1 MLLSSPE
8 GNYKL
13 NAHEHQYDVVITE
26 LMVSTSILI
35 WRLPGTVRL
44 KWHANCKLFVVENT
58 NKHKNKPSFLVPSN
72 FSTHR
77 KSLLRTRTYEDLTF
91 ELLSFDHF
99 DRYVISFGRRMN
111 FQQNSTSRIASSIF
125 TRGKFPVFRVYAA
138 VYRSVPIIKTIY
150 IGVSSWVF
158 FFCLSRSVRGGVCK

>member
-125 TRGKFPVFRVYAA
+125 TRESSLYSEFTQLFIWVFRLLKLSTLGFPVGF
-138 VYRSVPIIKTIY
+138 
-150 IGVSSWVF
+150 F